1 MIFSLK
7 AEEWFKIER
16 GWVAAVT
23 LEEAMMHVDFDR
35 EARAGTVFID
45 GHEYKVKGT
54 EGFKVLRPEKRY
66 GVLIEGEP
74 VRS

>member
-45 GHEYKVKGT
+45 GQDRKSV
-54 EGFKVLRPEKRY
+54 V
-66 GVLIEGEP
+66 
-74 VRS
+74 